1 MYRSS
6 IRTLALLVAQLTY
19 LRGQHPARTS
29 ELAQGTAGGAGRDAL
44 QALVKVLRAAEEQ
57 FEGVTL
63 PPALRDLRIHAP
75 VRGAWAKRLEFTA
88 RDIFGP
94 KEGEGLDDDAKAA
107 LTEKYKNLV
116 VQTVQSGGS
125 VGAGKKS
132 GPFHGSVPVEGR
144 RTLNGATRRAG
155 LHCSTGSST
164 RCGVTYSDVNSGAGS

>member
-1 MYRSS
+1 
-6 IRTLALLVAQLTY
+6 
-19 LRGQHPARTS
+19 
-29 ELAQGTAGGAGRDAL
+29 
-44 QALVKVLRAAEEQ
+44 LVKVLRAAEEQ